1 MAQTA
6 PTVTQLPGART
17 ARASARFGAF
27 VRRHRLAPYLLL
39 VPALAGIVLVYLWP
53 LVQMLLYLFQNY
65 GLPQVTGAAPVQWV
79 GFGNFSSTFA
89 DSEFWL
95 SLRITVIFAAV
106 VVPLTLVVG
115 TLVGLL
121 LNRLGPKMSGFVAIT
136 ALLAW
141 ATPPVAGS
149 VLFYWLFN
157 PDGGLGHWTLS
168 KMPH

>member
-1 MAQTA
+1 MAETI
-6 PTVTQLPGART
+6 VQLHGTPAASRGAG
-17 ARASARFGAF
+17 AGAF

-39 VPALAGIVLVYLWP
+39 VPALGGLALVYLWP
-53 LVQMLLYLFQNY
+53 LVQMLLYSFQNY

-106 VVPLTLVVG
+106 VVPLTMVVG

-121 LNRLGPKMSGFVAIT
+121 LNRLGP
-136 ALLAW
+136 
-141 ATPPVAGS
+141 
-149 VLFYWLFN
+149 
-157 PDGGLGHWTLS
+157 
-168 KMPH
+168 